1 MRFPRTWNNIRHRLG
16 LPMRHNNTNIH
27 IIGGGIA
34 GLTAALALR
43 KYGFAVTLFEQS
55 GQFGE
60 VGAGITIGPNA
71 SRVLLALGLG
81 EKLAPY
87 TWTPRHAGVLHFKTG
102 EQISYAL
109 RGENYVS
116 EFGAPFWHIHRADLL
131 QVLVDVLSQD
141 PGVEFRLGHK
151 LTGISQTDEKVNC
164 EFANGGAVSCDVLI
178 ASDGIKSL
186 TREIVF
192 PGTPATFT
200 GYVAWRGLVDLSNLP
215 GLQIDPDFAL
225 YAGPGRIVG
234 RYALRRRG
242 LMNYVAIATRKDW
255 REEGWTVRSEVA
267 EVASEFQD
275 WCEDVQTIIRATPPE
290 RCFKWALHVR
300 EPLDNWVDGRVALL
314 GDAAHPMTPF
324 LGLGAGIGIE
334 DAIVLARAFS
344 CSDDWQT
351 ALARYQ
357 KARIGHAANAQQA
370 SARQG
375 LHLLNA
381 KPQPGKGK
389 TLYNDDMLGL
399 YSYDA
404 TSVAV

>member
-1 MRFPRTWNNIRHRLG
+1 MPANSTSR
-16 LPMRHNNTNIH
+16 IH

-34 GLTAALALR
+34 GLTAAIALR
-43 KYGFAVTLFEQS
+43 KYGFPVVLFEQS
-55 GQFGE
+55 EQFGD

-71 SRVLLALGLG
+71 SRVLLALGLQ
-81 EKLAPY
+81 ERLAPY
-87 TWTPRHAGVLHFKTG
+87 VRTPRHAGILHFRTG
-102 EQISYAL
+102 NRISYSL
-109 RGENYVS
+109 RGDSYIS

-131 QVLVDVLSQD
+131 GVLVDALADD
-141 PGVEFRLGHK
+141 PGAELRPGHK
-151 LTGISQTDEKVNC
+151 VTGITQSADEVTSR
-164 EFANGGAVSCDVLI
+164 FANGVAESCDVLI
-178 ASDGIKSL
+178 ASDGIKS
-186 TREIVF
+186 TVRETLF
-192 PGTPATFT
+192 PGAPATFT
-200 GYVAWRGLVDLSNLP
+200 GYVAWRGLVDLERLP
-215 GLQIDPDFAL
+215 GLEIDPDFAL
-225 YAGPGRIVG
+225 YAGPGKIVG
-234 RYALRRRG
+234 RYALRQRR
-242 LMNYVAIATRKDW
+242 LMNYVAIATREDW

-275 WCEDVQTIIRATPPE
+275 WCEDVQTIIRATPPD

-334 DAIVLARAFS
+334 DALVLARAFS
-344 CSDDWQT
+344 GSGDWQT

-357 KARIGHAANAQQA
+357 QARVGHAASAQQA

-375 LHLLNA
+375 LHLLNT
-381 KPQPGKGK
+381 KPQPGEGK

-404 TSVAV
+404 TTAAV